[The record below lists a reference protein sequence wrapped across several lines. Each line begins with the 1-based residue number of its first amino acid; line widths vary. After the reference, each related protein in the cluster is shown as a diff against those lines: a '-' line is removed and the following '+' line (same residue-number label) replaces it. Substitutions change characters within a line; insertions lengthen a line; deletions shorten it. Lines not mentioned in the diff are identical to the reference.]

1 MVGAR
6 ACVFVVTPG
15 ARPRS
20 PSDVR
25 LHPRRRLPDLDR
37 HCPDRP
43 QPDLAIR
50 FAIAVDARA
59 AMLRALSWA
68 LVCAVLSGVAA
79 NVMAVMFHLG
89 RSPEALRDP
98 LPPPLIGLGEALTP
112 AVLGMSALTVVWIL
126 ITFGLRRMPK
136 SELE

>member
-1 MVGAR
+1 MSDFIR
-6 ACVFVVTPG
+6 AGGYPIWIVIALTV
-15 ARPRS
+15 
-20 PSDVR
+20 PS
-25 LHPRRRLPDLDR
+25 LI
-37 HCPDRP
+37 
-43 QPDLAIR
+43 LAIR
-50 FAIAVDARA
+50 FAIAVDARKL

-68 LVCAVLSGVAA
+68 LGFAVLSGVTS

-98 LPPPLIGLGEALTP
+98 LPSLFIGLGEALTP
-112 AVLGMSALTVVWIL
+112 AVLGTSALTVVWIL